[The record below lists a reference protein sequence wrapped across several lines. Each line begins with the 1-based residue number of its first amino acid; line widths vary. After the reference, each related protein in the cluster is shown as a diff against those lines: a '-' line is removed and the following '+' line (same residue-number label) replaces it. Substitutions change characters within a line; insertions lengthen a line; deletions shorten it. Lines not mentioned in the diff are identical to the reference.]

1 MEIISILLPIVLF
14 IITLIVIFTIR
25 SADRRERRLDVMR
38 KYVNQYMGEIKEA
51 EERFHE
57 VLGVIE
63 TRLQN
68 DKGEISQL
76 FEQIHGEREQLLVHH
91 EDLGE
96 LQSTFIYYREVL
108 QELATLTTKAEQRIA
123 SIKEGLVE
131 IKANEELVEQLE
143 VQRGEIDNLLKEI
156 STSVEKSVEEHN
168 RRLEQ
173 GVGEALI
180 RARIKAEEQI
190 EAPLNQAHATFQ
202 AIISNVQAYMRELLE
217 RSKLLQE
224 TTQELSHASV
234 ATLDQL
240 SQQVNTTKLS
250 IEEGDQNI
258 AQIDAER
265 SRLQLLVEALHTE
278 LNQLEENIVTS
289 SSKLSSKE
297 EELKELEGQ
306 VESVKDEL
314 DLALAERERLKEEE
328 EQRELLRK
336 AQIDEIGD
344 TPPPPE
350 EEFFEEEED
359 EDEDDATI
367 DLPFDE
373 DDDFQLEEELFDEDD
388 ELYED
393 EEELAEFEE
402 EDEESKLE
410 EELFEED
417 DETFEEEEGLAELE
431 EYWLDEESQLL
442 DDDDELYEDEEELAE
457 FEEEDE
463 ESQLEEELFEED
475 DETFEEEEELAELEE
490 SQLLDDE
497 LCEDEVLQ
505 LEEELLEEY
514 DEELVEPEEDYLD
527 EEDEIIKAGEEYSL
541 EEDEEEIVLDLD

>member
-143 VQRGEIDNLLKEI
+143 VQRGEIDNLLKDI

-393 EEELAEFEE
+393 EE
-402 EDEESKLE
+402 
-410 EELFEED
+410 
-417 DETFEEEEGLAELE
+417 GLAELE

-527 EEDEIIKAGEEYSL
+527 EEDEIIKADEEYSL